1 MLTTQNFLV
10 RTAANRRQVVFFT
23 LASVVA
29 GLIPTTAMA
38 IQDAPRKVIVCS
50 TTQVSDFTRN
60 VVGDRCE
67 VLSVLAAGQDPHT
80 YDPGNDDNVA
90 VGRAD
95 LCLANGW
102 NLEGNSWMNTLAES
116 AGKPIKSCIEGV
128 TPRSLEFH
136 GEPVKDPHAWFNPRN
151 AWIYVKNIR
160 DAVSEIDPEH
170 ADEYAMRADLYRL
183 QLLSL
188 EKWIGTTVNRI
199 PRNRRVL
206 VTHHDAFGYFAD
218 AFNFTAMSPVGWTTG
233 ELTGVSIADKQRI
246 VDQIRET
253 GVPAIF
259 VESSTNRELLEAI
272 AQDSGVVLGAELY
285 SDAMGGPGT
294 AGETYIGM
302 MRENVLRI
310 VGALDESS
318 DATLPPAETSSE

>member
-1 MLTTQNFLV
+1 MAAAQIFLT
-10 RTAANRRQVVFFT
+10 RIAANRRQYFGIALVLVVF
-23 LASVVA
+23 
-29 GLIPTTAMA
+29 GLMPSAVMA

-50 TTQVSDFTRN
+50 TTQVADFTRN

-67 VLSVLAAGQDPHT
+67 VVSVLAAGQDPHT

-116 AGKPIKSCIEGV
+116 AGKPIVSCIDGV

-136 GEPVKDPHAWFNPRN
+136 GESVKDPHAWFNPRN

-160 DAVSEIDPEH
+160 DAVSEIDPTY
-170 ADEYAMRADLYRL
+170 ADEYALRADLYRL

-233 ELTGVSIADKQRI
+233 ELTGVSIADKKRI
-246 VDQIRET
+246 VEQIRET

-259 VESSTNRELLEAI
+259 VESSTNSELLEAI
-272 AQDSGVVLGAELY
+272 ASESGVELGEELY

-294 AGETYIGM
+294 AGETYLGM

-310 VGALDESS
+310 VGALDESV
-318 DATLPPAETSSE
+318 DANVPPAETKSE